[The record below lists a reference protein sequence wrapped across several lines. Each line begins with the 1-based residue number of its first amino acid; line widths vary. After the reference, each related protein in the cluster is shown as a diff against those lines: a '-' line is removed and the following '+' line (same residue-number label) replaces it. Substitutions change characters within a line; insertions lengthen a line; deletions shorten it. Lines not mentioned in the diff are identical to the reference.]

1 MATNF
6 AKASY
11 TEVIDL
17 QTVNDTTSIIA
28 IHTPVGKAPYLKLKG
43 FFQQFRKFK
52 YNGISRLIMAPASA
66 LPVDPL
72 GLTTEVGTPGQMD
85 PRDTLNPILFK
96 GCHGENL
103 NNILN
108 QIFDAKE
115 IVQGVATGVPGGNP
129 ITRDGGDTDKASP
142 SVRQL
147 KINNSEGEWIN
158 YDLTKQYYRLLTD
171 VTWKKYGIQS
181 MVKIRNL
188 HPLVWKLATN
198 HPLVP
203 SARGDAYSVN
213 AGMYQYS
220 YGEGEN
226 IPDTMATPDT
236 DPYGTLAPSIAS
248 MPVGGL
254 ANAGSNRIYRQDF
267 TNGCSRLG
275 WLPTSTMVQ
284 GGVPQ
289 ISTLPKL
296 YMGLMVMPPSY
307 SQEQFM
313 RMVIRHE
320 FSFSGFQTSCGS
332 FDVNWNGED
341 LPDANYPL
349 SGLEQTQYYNWI
361 DYGDATSKGV
371 TLDIVQGM
379 SDVISD
385 GVS

>member
-1 MATNF
+1 MGDTMATNF

-108 QIFDAKE
+108 RVFDARE
-115 IVQGVATGVPGGNP
+115 VVSGITSSNADSGQPFDRGASGV
-129 ITRDGGDTDKASP
+129 DSASP
-142 SVRQL
+142 SVRQIR
-147 KINNSEGEWIN
+147 INNSEQIF
-158 YDLTKQYYRLLTD
+158 DLTKQYYRLLTD

-181 MVKIRNL
+181 MVKIKGL
-188 HPLVWKLATN
+188 HPLVWKIATN
-198 HPLVP
+198 HPLLP
-203 SARGDAYSVN
+203 SASGNQYITN
-213 AGMYQYS
+213 AGMQEDMVS
-220 YGEGEN
+220 FSDVVAPTTGN
-226 IPDTMATPDT
+226 ISNPQ
-236 DPYGTLAPSIAS
+236 PSWSSQPI
-248 MPVGGL
+248 GGL
-254 ANAGSNRIYRQDF
+254 LTAGDSKIYRQDF
-267 TNGCSRLG
+267 TNGCARLG

-284 GGVPQ
+284 GEGAK
-289 ISTLPKL
+289 ISALPKL
-296 YMGLMVMPPSY
+296 YMGLLVMPPSY
-307 SQEQFM
+307 SQEQYM

-320 FSFSGFQTSCGS
+320 FSFAGFQTSNGS
-332 FDVNWNGED
+332 FDVTSGSSDAYPIDGNTPYSP
-341 LPDANYPL
+341 LPGTD
-349 SGLEQTQYYNWI
+349 YYNWI
-361 DYGDATSKGV
+361 DYGDVTSKGV
-371 TLDIVQGM
+371 TLDVVQGM